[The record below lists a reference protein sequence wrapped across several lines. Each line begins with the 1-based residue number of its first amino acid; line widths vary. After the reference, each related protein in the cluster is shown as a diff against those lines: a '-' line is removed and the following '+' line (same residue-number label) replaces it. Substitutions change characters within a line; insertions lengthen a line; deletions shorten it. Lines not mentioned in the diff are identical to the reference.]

1 MLLDSVSFGLI
12 LVNATSDR
20 RKANGRLVS
29 QQSDGRQYRP
39 AVCPNIQHH
48 SFHSSIPLAPCTL
61 SARCKLRT
69 FTRGWPM
76 VISPLSGSYTDT
88 EKVGMAVR

>member
-39 AVCPNIQHH
+39 ALCPNTYPASLI
-48 SFHSSIPLAPCTL
+48 SFQYNPGTLHPLV
-61 SARCKLRT
+61 
-69 FTRGWPM
+69 TRGWPM

-88 EKVGMAVR
+88 ENVGMAVR

>member
-20 RKANGRLVS
+20 RKAYGRLVS

-39 AVCPNIQHH
+39 TLCPNIPHY
-48 SFHSSIPLAPCTL
+48 SCHSSIPLAPRTL
-61 SARCKLRT
+61 SARCELRT

-76 VISPLSGSYTDT
+76 VISPLSGPYTDT
-88 EKVGMAVR
+88 GEVGMAVR

>member
-29 QQSDGRQYRP
+29 QQSDGRQY
-39 AVCPNIQHH
+39 
-48 SFHSSIPLAPCTL
+48 
-61 SARCKLRT
+61 
-69 FTRGWPM
+69 
-76 VISPLSGSYTDT
+76 
-88 EKVGMAVR
+88 